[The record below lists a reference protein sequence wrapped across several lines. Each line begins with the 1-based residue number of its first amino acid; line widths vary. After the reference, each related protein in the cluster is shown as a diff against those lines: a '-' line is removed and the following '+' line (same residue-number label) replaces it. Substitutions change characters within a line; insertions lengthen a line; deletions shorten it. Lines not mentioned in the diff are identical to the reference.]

1 MDASGHIAAPVAGP
15 APQHRMVSLRLLAF
29 GGLAL
34 GWFIAFVIVVSVLVA
49 STREAVR
56 NEARSA
62 LRLASAAATLRLPTA
77 FERRDLMAEA
87 TVIAA
92 QIDALRHVSAELRDA
107 GGRAVALPTETLPA
121 EALASAGIPAPA
133 PGWFAALIGPEPE
146 RELIA
151 ITQYPN
157 MLGVLEINTD
167 PQDEIAEAW
176 RDLRLILP
184 LLAATALVT
193 IGVTMAIA
201 ALLLRRLGGLGA
213 ALDQMRSG
221 ALDRRAPQS
230 RIAEI
235 ARLGEGVNALAAH
248 LANERAE
255 NHRLQAR
262 MMTLAEAERAR
273 IASDLHDG
281 IGPQLFALQA
291 AIAQAERAAAATAT
305 RGAPELAEAL
315 AAVAHHAGAIRQGT
329 RAAIDDLR
337 LGPAEDAG
345 LDEMVQELL
354 IEFADMAPDTDIA
367 LVPGPP
373 DLGAPDLAAPDPGE
387 AGRIAVFRFVRESV
401 LNALRHAAPRRIEVA
416 LRAESGWLVAQVSD
430 DGTGPTGP
438 NRASPR
444 GLGQTGMRDRAAAL
458 NGRYLPPRRE
468 GGRTVTEFRLPCP
481 DLSA

>member
-29 GGLAL
+29 GGLVL

-49 STREAVR
+49 SAREAVR
-56 NEARSA
+56 DEARSA

-87 TVIAA
+87 TDIAA
-92 QIDALRHVSAELRDA
+92 RIDALRHVSAELRDA
-107 GGRAVALPTETLPA
+107 RGRAIALPA
-121 EALASAGIPAPA
+121 ETLASADIPAPA
-133 PGWFAALIGPEPE
+133 PHWFATLIGPEPE

-157 MLGVLEINTD
+157 MLGMLEINTD
-167 PQDEIAEAW
+167 PRDEIAEAW

-193 IGVTMAIA
+193 IGMTMAVT

-213 ALDQMRSG
+213 ALDQMRAG

-248 LANERAE
+248 LADERAE
-255 NHRLQAR
+255 NRRLQAR

-291 AIAQAERAAAATAT
+291 AIGQAERAAATAT
-305 RGAPELAEAL
+305 TTQGSLELGEAL

-337 LGPAEDAG
+337 LGPAEDAA
-345 LDEMVQELL
+345 LEEMVQELL
-354 IEFADMAPDTDIA
+354 IEFADMAPETDIA
-367 LVPGPP
+367 L
-373 DLGAPDLAAPDPGE
+373 APNPAAPDPGE

-416 LRAESGWLVAQVSD
+416 LTGDAGWLVAQVSD
-430 DGTGPTGP
+430 DGAGPAPTGPT
-438 NRASPR
+438 RASPR
-444 GLGQTGMRDRAAAL
+444 GLGQTGMRDRATAL
-458 NGRYLPPRRE
+458 NGRYLPPHRE
-468 GGRTVTEFRLPCP
+468 AGRTVTEFRLPCP
-481 DLSA
+481 DLPA